1 MAGNAEGVFLNA
13 LFATKWA
20 EIKALW
26 WLHRSNPLVSLS
38 PLLPR
43 RMNPSE
49 SHNYIFAAGHW
60 DTPRH
65 PTQNPP
71 RRAPNASLT
80 GSPCGTSITVKHSA
94 PPGKLAIL
102 CFPSHTHQPL
112 HPTTTAP
119 APFVRPLTL
128 AVLNW
133 AKSKFNISR
142 GGWEVG
148 LGCLKSSLQR
158 AARVITAV
166 TYAPVKTHTW
176 LHSFLLCCDHAGLFE
191 TSNCQISNANVQSS
205 QVWGARLNYP
215 WDI

>member
-26 WLHRSNPLVSLS
+26 WIHRSNPLVSLS

-65 PTQNPP
+65 PTQTPP

-142 GGWEVG
+142 GGGGVG
-148 LGCLKSSLQR
+148 GGVGVFKKQPAESSKSDHSCDLRSGKNTHMTTLFSALLRSCWPLWNLKLTNQ
-158 AARVITAV
+158 
-166 TYAPVKTHTW
+166 
-176 LHSFLLCCDHAGLFE
+176 
-191 TSNCQISNANVQSS
+191 
-205 QVWGARLNYP
+205 
-215 WDI
+215 